1 MELVG
6 AHLVGISRTRPYS
19 TWSDLWKFISGETTR
34 FHPEILQS
42 PGLGGEDVVA
52 KHTRKRWKFRRSL
65 WRVAGAMGGCSGSRP
80 VDSSSTPSRSTAQSR
95 FRRST
100 SSSMKS
106 LTKFQN
112 WALYCMTTHATCGCT
127 QKNRSTYQIS
137 HFVFPI
143 HACVGSWDRL
153 HIKGQSRSL
162 LLDRVCVVI
171 SFPVYSS
178 IYRIIRRIWGF
189 LCKFFITK
197 V

>member
-6 AHLVGISRTRPYS
+6 AHLVRISRTRPYS

-34 FHPEILQS
+34 FHPEILQF

-65 WRVAGAMGGCSGSRP
+65 WRVAGAMGGCSGSCP

-143 HACVGSWDRL
+143 HACVGSWTVSTSKDKVDHCYLIEFVLWFLPCLQQHLPNHTSDMRF
-153 HIKGQSRSL
+153 SL
-162 LLDRVCVVI
+162 Q
-171 SFPVYSS
+171 
-178 IYRIIRRIWGF
+178 IIF
-189 LCKFFITK
+189 HKS
-197 V
+197 